1 MANLGFK
8 FTTGP
13 NHYDVAHEKTIII
26 AQRES
31 IIKKMREYRAA
42 GRTIYYTDET
52 WANKSMTPSR
62 T

>member
-1 MANLGFK
+1 MANLGYK

-26 AQRES
+26 AQREN

-52 WANKSMTPSR
+52 
-62 T
+62 